1 MRLQDF
7 KIGTKIIG
15 SIAALAAII
24 MAGTVFTTIEIRS
37 IDSAYSSFLDKDSV
51 SWVDAVRMNM
61 VSQQISSL
69 TYRVVVEND
78 DAAMRRIVDQIGEAE
93 NEFKK
98 YADEIKTLSPQ
109 YADRV
114 DALERDFA
122 DMHGATKPVID
133 FGLKNDTD
141 NARKAANAGFEPA
154 IKKLNDSVEAFRNQ
168 IRSDVTHGSDALT
181 DRTNTTIWMVGGIM
195 LAGIVIGMTLAWII
209 AQSGIVKPIRIL
221 SECMRVLAT
230 GKYDVTVPGTERKDE
245 LGIMA
250 GDVEVFRQNGM
261 EADRLRAEQEAGKAR
276 AEAEK
281 KALMERMASEFE
293 KSVGGIV
300 TEVSAQ
306 ATQMEA
312 SASAMSATAEETTKQ
327 ASAVAAASEQ
337 SAANVQTVASAAEE
351 LSSSIS
357 EISRQVS
364 HSSTIAVN
372 AVSDADKAKQLV
384 QRLLASAGKIGQI
397 VGLITDIADQTNLL
411 ALNATIEA
419 ARAGE
424 AGKGFAVVAAEVK
437 NLASQTAKATE
448 EVSTQI
454 AEVREAT
461 DQAVEAIGTIDRRIG
476 EMKEIATTIAA
487 AVEEQGAAT
496 QEIARNVEETAK
508 GTQEVS
514 SNITGVTQ
522 AANDTGGAAS
532 QVLSA
537 SRRLGENS
545 TQLKALVGQF
555 LGSLRAA

>member
-1 MRLQDF
+1 MKLQDF
-7 KIGTKIIG
+7 KIGTKIIS
-15 SIAALAAII
+15 SIAILAMIV
-24 MAGTVFTTIEIRS
+24 MAGTTFAVMQMRS
-37 IDSAYSSFLDKDSV
+37 INEAYSSFLDNDSA
-51 SWVDAVRMNM
+51 SQADAMLMRTDIVKL
-61 VSQQISSL
+61 SAL
-69 TYRVVVEND
+69 TYQVILETD
-78 DAAMRRIVDQIGEAE
+78 EATMRRIAAQIDDNDA
-93 NEFKK
+93 
-98 YADEIKTLSPQ
+98 EIKKLAAETKKATPQ
-109 YADRV
+109 YSEQV
-114 DALERDFA
+114 DSVLAEY
-122 DMHGATKPVID
+122 ATTRAAAQPAID
-133 FGLKNDTD
+133 AGLKND
-141 NARKAANAGFEPA
+141 NEHALALVKSQFMPAATAMLT
-154 IKKLNDSVEAFRNQ
+154 KVTAFRDMIENNVQ
-168 IRSDVTHGSDALT
+168 KGDDELT
-181 DRTNTTIWMVGGIM
+181 AKATTATWMLSGIM
-195 LAGIVIGMTLAWII
+195 LGGVAVGIFLAWII
-209 AQSGIVKPIRIL
+209 AQTGIVKPIKIL
-221 SECMRVLAT
+221 SECMRTLAT
-230 GKYDVTVPGTERKDE
+230 GKYDVTVPGTDRKDE

-250 GDVEVFRQNGM
+250 TDVEVFRQNGM
-261 EADRLRAEQEAGKAR
+261 EANRLRAEQEESKR
-276 AEAEK
+276 QAEIDK

-293 KSVGGIV
+293 RSVGGIV

-306 ATQMEA
+306 ASQLES

-327 ASAVAAASEQ
+327 ASVVAAASEE

-357 EISRQVS
+357 EISRQVA
-364 HSSTIAVN
+364 HSSTIAN
-372 AVSDADKAKQLV
+372 SAVADAEKAKQLV
-384 QRLLASAGKIGQI
+384 QRLLAAAGKIGQI

-437 NLASQTAKATE
+437 NLANQTAKATE

-454 AEVREAT
+454 SEVREAT

-476 EMKEIATTIAA
+476 EIKEIATTIAA

-514 SNITGVTQ
+514 SNISGVTQ

-532 QVLSA
+532 QVLSS

-545 TQLKALVGQF
+545 SQLTSLVGAF

>member
-1 MRLQDF
+1 MKLQDF

-15 SIAALAAII
+15 SIMVLALIVI
-24 MAGTVFTTIEIRS
+24 AGTAFAVMQMRS
-37 IDSAYSSFLDKDSV
+37 MNEAYSSFLDNDSNSLSDV
-51 SWVDAVRMNM
+51 MRMRTDI
-61 VSQQISSL
+61 VKLTSL
-69 TYRVVVEND
+69 TLQVILETD
-78 DAAMRRIVDQIGEAE
+78 DAAMRRIVAQIDDNDA
-93 NEFKK
+93 EFKK
-98 YADEIKTLSPQ
+98 LAAETKKLTPQ
-109 YADRV
+109 YSEQIDTVLSQYAHTRAAAQPAI
-114 DALERDFA
+114 DA
-122 DMHGATKPVID
+122 
-133 FGLKNDTD
+133 GLKNDNDHAHALLKTQFMP
-141 NARKAANAGFEPA
+141 AADAM
-154 IKKLNDSVEAFRNQ
+154 LDQVTAFRDKIDNNVQ
-168 IRSDVTHGSDALT
+168 KGDDDLT
-181 DRTNTTIWMVGGIM
+181 AKATSATWMLSGIM
-195 LAGIVIGMTLAWII
+195 LAGVAVGIFLAWII
-209 AQSGIVKPIRIL
+209 AQTGIVKPIRTL
-221 SECMRVLAT
+221 SECMRTLAT

-250 GDVEVFRQNGM
+250 SDVEVFRQNGM
-261 EADRLRAEQEAGKAR
+261 EANRLRAEQEEAKR
-276 AEAEK
+276 QAEIDK

-293 KSVGGIV
+293 RSVGGIV

-306 ATQMEA
+306 ASQLES
-312 SASAMSATAEETTKQ
+312 SASSMSATAEETTKQ

-364 HSSTIAVN
+364 HSSTIAN
-372 AVSDADKAKQLV
+372 SAVADAEKAKQLV
-384 QRLLASAGKIGQI
+384 QRLLAAAGKIGQI

-437 NLASQTAKATE
+437 NLANQTAKATE

-454 AEVREAT
+454 SEVREAT
-461 DQAVEAIGTIDRRIG
+461 DQAVEAIGTIDKRIG
-476 EMKEIATTIAA
+476 EIKEIATTIAA

-514 SNITGVTQ
+514 SNISGVTQ

-532 QVLSA
+532 QVLSS

-545 TQLKALVGQF
+545 TQLTNLVGEF

>member
-1 MRLQDF
+1 MKLQDF
-7 KIGTKIIG
+7 KISTKIIG
-15 SIAALAAII
+15 SIVALAVIIICGSVFMMYQTRAI
-24 MAGTVFTTIEIRS
+24 TT
-37 IDSAYSSFLDKDSV
+37 AYSGFLDNDENSALNV
-51 SWVDAVRMNM
+51 VR
-61 VSQQISSL
+61 L
-69 TYRVVVEND
+69 RT
-78 DAAMRRIVDQIGEAE
+78 DAAILRSNVYGMIIESEEAQIRALLHTIDQNDADL
-93 NEFKK
+93 KK
-98 YADEIKTLSPQ
+98 TADEIKKLTPQ
-109 YADRV
+109 HSDEADSVLADYATARAAAQPMI
-114 DALERDFA
+114 DAA
-122 DMHGATKPVID
+122 
-133 FGLKNDTD
+133 LKNDDET
-141 NARKAANAGFEPA
+141 ARKFQGAYTAAQD
-154 IKKLNDSVEAFRNQ
+154 KLADHLDRLRDKIVNQ
-168 IRSDVTHGSDALT
+168 IQEGDDALAAQT
-181 DRTNTTIWMVGGIM
+181 SHTMWLSGGIM
-195 LAGIVIGMTLAWII
+195 AGGIAFGIFIAWII
-209 AQSGIVKPIRIL
+209 AQTGIVKPLQIL
-221 SECMRVLAT
+221 SECMRTLAT

-261 EADRLRAEQEAGKAR
+261 EANRLRAEQEESKR
-276 AEAEK
+276 QAEIDK
-281 KALMERMASEFE
+281 KALMERMAGEFE
-293 KSVGGIV
+293 RSVGGIV

-306 ATQMEA
+306 ASQLES

-364 HSSTIAVN
+364 HSSTIAN
-372 AVSDADKAKQLV
+372 SAVADAEKAKQLV
-384 QRLLASAGKIGQI
+384 QRLLAAAGKIGQI

-437 NLASQTAKATE
+437 NLANQTAKATE

-454 AEVREAT
+454 SEVREAT
-461 DQAVEAIGTIDRRIG
+461 DQAVEAIGTIDKRIG
-476 EMKEIATTIAA
+476 EIKEIATTIAA

-514 SNITGVTQ
+514 SNISGVTQ
-522 AANDTGGAAS
+522 AANDTGGAAG
-532 QVLSA
+532 QVLSS

-545 TQLKALVGQF
+545 AQLTSLVGEF

>member
-1 MRLQDF
+1 MKLQDF

-15 SIAALAAII
+15 SIAVLALIV
-24 MAGTVFTTIEIRS
+24 MAGTAFAVMQMRS
-37 IDSAYSSFLDKDSV
+37 INEAYSSFLDNDTASL
-51 SWVDAVRMNM
+51 SDAMHMRTDIVNL
-61 VSQQISSL
+61 SAL
-69 TYRVVVEND
+69 TYQVILETD
-78 DAAMRRIVDQIGEAE
+78 EATMRRIVAQIDD
-93 NEFKK
+93 NDTEFKK
-98 YADEIKTLSPQ
+98 LAAETKKLTPQ
-109 YADRV
+109 YSEQV
-114 DALERDFA
+114 DAVLEDY
-122 DMHGATKPVID
+122 TKARAAGQPAID
-133 FGLKNDTD
+133 AGLKND
-141 NARKAANAGFEPA
+141 NEHALALVKSQFMPAATTLLD
-154 IKKLNDSVEAFRNQ
+154 KVTAFRDLINTNVQ
-168 IRSDVTHGSDALT
+168 KGDDDLT
-181 DRTNTTIWMVGGIM
+181 AKATSATWMLSGIM
-195 LAGIVIGMTLAWII
+195 LGGVAIGIFLAWII
-209 AQSGIVKPIRIL
+209 AQTGIVKPIKIL
-221 SECMRVLAT
+221 SDCMRTLAT

-261 EADRLRAEQEAGKAR
+261 EANRLRAEQEESKR
-276 AEAEK
+276 QAEIDK

-293 KSVGGIV
+293 RSVGGIV

-306 ATQMEA
+306 ASQLES

-327 ASAVAAASEQ
+327 ASVVAAASEE

-357 EISRQVS
+357 EISRQVA
-364 HSSTIAVN
+364 HSSTIAN
-372 AVSDADKAKQLV
+372 SAVADAEKAKQLV
-384 QRLLASAGKIGQI
+384 QRLLAAAGKIGQI

-437 NLASQTAKATE
+437 NLANQTAKATE

-454 AEVREAT
+454 SEVREAT

-476 EMKEIATTIAA
+476 EIKEIATTIAA

-514 SNITGVTQ
+514 SNISGVTQ

-532 QVLSA
+532 QVLSS

-545 TQLKALVGQF
+545 TQLTNLVGEF